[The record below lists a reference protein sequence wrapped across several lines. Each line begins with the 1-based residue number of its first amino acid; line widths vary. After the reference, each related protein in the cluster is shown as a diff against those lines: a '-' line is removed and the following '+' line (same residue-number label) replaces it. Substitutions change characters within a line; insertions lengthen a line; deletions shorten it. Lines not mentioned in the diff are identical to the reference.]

1 MSFFIKSPGALSTIQ
16 DMGAVGHLADGFPAA
31 GAMDR
36 YSAALANILVGN
48 GTGEAVVEMT
58 MKGMCITFLDR
69 TVFAVTGADMSPT
82 LDRQN
87 IPMNA
92 AVTAHPGG
100 VLELGFARTGCR
112 AYLALRG
119 GIDVPRVFGSRSTNL
134 RCSFGGYYG
143 RKLEEGDVIPV
154 IPTHPLPESAVSVR
168 SLPYNGV
175 GGKNIS
181 VRAIPGPQD
190 YMFTPAALETF
201 FSAPYTVS
209 PESDRMGIRLSG
221 EVLESRDGVDI
232 ISDGIV
238 FGSVQGPRSGLP
250 IVLMA
255 DRQTTGGYAKIAT
268 VIEADL
274 PHLAQARPGDTV
286 RFTLTDSKAAT
297 AALGEMR
304 AVLAQTAA
312 TLDAKSKQRR

>member
-1 MSFFIKSPGALSTIQ
+1 MSIFIKSPGALSTVQ
-16 DMGAVGHLADGFPAA
+16 DMGAVGHLADGFPSA
-31 GAMDR
+31 GVMDR

-48 GTGEAVVEMT
+48 GEGDAVVEMT

-69 TVFAVTGADMSPT
+69 TVFALTGADMTPM
-82 LDRQN
+82 LCKKN

-92 AVTAHPGG
+92 AVTAHPGD
-100 VLELGFARTGCR
+100 VLEMGFARTGCR
-112 AYLALRG
+112 GYLAIRG

-143 RKLEEGDVIPV
+143 RRLEEGDVVPITPA
-154 IPTHPLPESAVSVR
+154 PLLSEYAVSAR
-168 SLPYNGV
+168 NLPYSGV

-181 VRAIPGPQD
+181 VRAVPGPQD
-190 YMFTPAALETF
+190 YMFTPEALETF
-201 FSAPYTVS
+201 FSSPYTVS
-209 PESDRMGIRLSG
+209 PESDRMGIRLKG

-238 FGSVQGPRSGLP
+238 FGSVQVPRSGMP

-274 PHLAQARPGDTV
+274 PSLAQARPGDEITFV
-286 RFTLTDSKAAT
+286 KTDVKSAA
-297 AALGEMR
+297 AALKGMR
-304 AVLAQTAA
+304 ASLAQVRAS
-312 TLDAKSKQRR
+312 LDAKENQRR